1 MFTFVT
7 MTKQLMKV
15 KSQLG
20 SNAIGVSLN
29 DDLGVPRRSP
39 AGRGS
44 TCEGGP
50 INVVHVI
57 FIICAHHDLL
67 CSLI

>member
-1 MFTFVT
+1 
-7 MTKQLMKV
+7 MTTWE
-15 KSQLG
+15 SLG
-20 SNAIGVSLN
+20 A
-29 DDLGVPRRSP
+29 PP

-44 TCEGGP
+44 ACEGGP

-57 FIICAHHDLL
+57 FIICAHHDLF